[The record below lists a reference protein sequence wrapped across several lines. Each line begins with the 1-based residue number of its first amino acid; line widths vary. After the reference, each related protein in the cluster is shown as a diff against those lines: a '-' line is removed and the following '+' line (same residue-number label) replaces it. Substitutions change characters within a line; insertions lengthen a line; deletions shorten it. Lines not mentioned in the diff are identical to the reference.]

1 MKKKSIFFWFMLM
14 RRFSS
19 LPQTLTYQVYITEQ
33 IYVYFFTYFIYDTK
47 IITMHKK
54 QQKTKQVNI
63 SKAKNKVNICER
75 RAISVGT
82 DTLTFNFFYSF
93 LMNQALYCAGI

>member
-1 MKKKSIFFWFMLM
+1 
-14 RRFSS
+14 
-19 LPQTLTYQVYITEQ
+19 
-33 IYVYFFTYFIYDTK
+33 
-47 IITMHKK
+47 MHKK

-82 DTLTFNFFYSF
+82 DTLTLIFFIVF
-93 LMNQALYCAGI
+93 